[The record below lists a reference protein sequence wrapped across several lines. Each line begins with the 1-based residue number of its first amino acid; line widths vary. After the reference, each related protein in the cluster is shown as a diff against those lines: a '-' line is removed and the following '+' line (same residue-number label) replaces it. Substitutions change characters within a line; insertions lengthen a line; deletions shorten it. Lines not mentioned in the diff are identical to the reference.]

1 MPTYITLMHWTQ
13 QGIENVK
20 AGPARLDA
28 GRQAVKAAGVELKAY
43 YVTMGQYDCVA
54 IFEAPNEEAVAK
66 LALGFGAQGN
76 VRSETMRAFTEDE
89 YRKLVASL
97 P

>member
-1 MPTYITLMHWTQ
+1 MPTYITLTRWTQ
-13 QGIENVK
+13 KGIENVK
-20 AGPARLDA
+20 GGPGRLDA
-28 GRQAVKAAGVELKAY
+28 VRQAAKAAGVELKAY
-43 YVTMGQYDCVA
+43 YLTLGQYDGVA
-54 IFEAPNEEAVAK
+54 VFDAPNDEAVAR